1 MDPSICEGIDLF
13 AEAAAAMYCDGAPL
27 YECDHSES
35 DTIDS
40 DDEDAW
46 GCSVLNLRAAD
57 ARSRIVRLPD
67 GDIHLCDHNCQF
79 GEPGLDD
86 NGRPTGD
93 HVCRYTGRVVCR
105 TCEDRTDFSTG
116 RSTWSADPDVN
127 SGGPMGGQWRKKR
140 DMKKCSEHAYAASR
154 QLDDSE
160 MPRAIETTKSTR
172 APSKRGALC
181 VDEAAP
187 TDCGPKRMRTS
198 KKDVGSF
205 STRQVLWDEASTT
218 LHKLMGSTSIVS
230 KNSPKGI
237 VIDPRL
243 LNVEVLYIAALKK
256 YLKETLAR
264 GGVPSL
270 DDMHDIELAVQSVV
284 AQEKRK
290 QAEVDAARGG
300 KLRSRQF
307 QADASRLAVLLWSA
321 ACKTPYLS
329 KARRGADSFRPF
341 CAGAYYAFKRGLTL
355 SDGTVLVP
363 RIDDFAKT
371 LPTTREIAG
380 DPASKSLHASSHRGL
395 CTIHRCITSVDVPTA
410 RAIFADVIKLA
421 KAL

>member
-1 MDPSICEGIDLF
+1 MQCGG
-13 AEAAAAMYCDGAPL
+13 GAL
-27 YECDHSES
+27 AFECTDTES
-35 DTIDS
+35 DSIDS
-40 DDEDAW
+40 DEEDVW
-46 GCSVLNLRAAD
+46 GCSVLSLRAND

-67 GDIHLCDHNCQF
+67 GDVHLCDHTCQF
-79 GEPGLDD
+79 AEPGFDSS
-86 NGRPTGD
+86 GRPTGD
-93 HVCRYTGRVVCR
+93 QVCQYTGRVVCR

-140 DMKKCSEHAYAASR
+140 DMKKCSEHAYMSAT
-154 QLDDSE
+154 QLDDSA
-160 MPRAIETTKSTR
+160 MPKAVEPTKSTR

-181 VDEAAP
+181 VDEAP
-187 TDCGPKRMRTS
+187 PVDSGPKRMRTS

-218 LHKLMGSTSIVS
+218 LNKLMGSVNVVS
-230 KNSPKGI
+230 KNSPKG
-237 VIDPRL
+237 VVVDPRL

-256 YLKETLAR
+256 YLKETLAK
-264 GGVPSL
+264 GGIPSL

-300 KLRSRQF
+300 KLLSRQF
-307 QADASRLAVLLWSA
+307 QSDASRLAVLLWSA

-341 CAGAYYAFKRGLTL
+341 CAGAFYALKRGLTL

-363 RIDDFAKT
+363 HIEAFAKT
-371 LPTTREIAG
+371 LPTAREISG

-410 RAIFADVIKLA
+410 RVIFADVIKLA
-421 KAL
+421 NNL